1 MKGEITMSLKQ
12 TNTLTIE
19 RVREKL
25 QAAFQADD
33 SEQLQQ
39 ATDDLVLWAAQ
50 ETVKA
55 KETYDRELEQ
65 LREEMDARV
74 LAARGVRQLTS
85 GERAYWQKFQAA
97 ALSPDPRQAVTG
109 LPDLLPKTTI
119 DSVFEELQTRHPL
132 LSRIQFVYTG
142 GAVEMIVNTDGY
154 GQAQW
159 GDLCAEIVTEATAGV
174 KKVKATILKL
184 SAFMPV
190 CKAMLELG
198 PDWIDQFV
206 RQTLYEYFSNGMEAG
221 IVTGDGNGKPIGMTR
236 QVGEN
241 VTVTGGVYPEK
252 PAVTVSDLSPATV
265 GNLVSIL
272 AADPNGKP
280 RQVRDLILLVNPQDY
295 FQKVMPAT
303 TLQAPDGTYR
313 NDVLPYPMDVIQVPA
328 LPRGKAVLGVAYRYL
343 AMAGTSPEG
352 RIEYS
357 DHYHFLE
364 DERVYLIKGY
374 ANGAPMDNN
383 AFLVLDISG
392 LKPATWKVTVVE
404 ESTPSSNAALASL
417 NLGALTLSPAFTGET
432 TAYTATTTNA
442 TNTITAIPADA
453 GAAIQVLV
461 GGKEIDNGTAAV
473 WAAGSNTV
481 TVNVTAA
488 DGKTEKAYTVTVT
501 KS

>member
-1 MKGEITMSLKQ
+1 MPMKQ

-19 RVREKL
+19 QVREKL
-25 QAAFQADD
+25 QAAFQEGD
-33 SEQLQQ
+33 SGKLQQ

-55 KETYDRELEQ
+55 REACGRELEQ
-65 LREEMDARV
+65 LRGEMDADI
-74 LAARGVRQLTS
+74 LAARGVRQLT
-85 GERAYWQKFQAA
+85 GQERDYWQKFQAA

-109 LPDLLPKTTI
+109 LPDALPKTTI
-119 DSVFEELQTRHPL
+119 DAVFEDLQTRHPL
-132 LSRIQFVYTG
+132 LSRIHFVYTG
-142 GAVEMIVNTDGY
+142 GAVEVMVNTNGY

-159 GDLCAEIVTEATAGV
+159 GDLCAAIVAEATAGV
-174 KKVKATILKL
+174 KKVKTTLLKL

-198 PDWIDQFV
+198 PEWIDQFV

-221 IVTGDGNGKPIGMTR
+221 IVMGDGNGKPIGMIR
-236 QVGEN
+236 QVGDN

-252 PAVTVSDLSPATV
+252 PAVTLADLSPATV

-280 RQVRDLILLVNPQDY
+280 RQVRDLLLLVNPQDY
-295 FQKVMPAT
+295 FQRVMPAT

-313 NDVLPYPMDVIQVPA
+313 NDVLPYPIDVIQVAA
-328 LPRGKAVLGVAYRYL
+328 LPRGKAVLGIAYRYL

-374 ANGAPMDNN
+374 ANGEPMDNN
-383 AFLVLDISG
+383 AFLVLDISK
-392 LKPATWKVTVVE
+392 LQPAVWKAVMVE
-404 ESTPSSNAALASL
+404 EAAPSNNASLASL
-417 NLGALTLSPAFTGET
+417 SLGSLTLSPAFDGAV
-432 TAYTATTTNA
+432 TAYTASTANA
-442 TNTITAIPADA
+442 TNTVTAVPADA
-453 GAAIQVLV
+453 GAAVQVLV
-461 GGKEIDNGTAAV
+461 GSKEIDNGTAAA

-488 DGKTEKAYTVTVT
+488 DGTTKKAYTVTVT